1 MEVQTAQAENDSS
14 RPDLTHAERH
24 QEKTRRFWDRVASGY
39 AKKQIG
45 NQSAYEHKLAKT
57 REYLNAESQV
67 LELGCGT
74 GTTALVHAPHA
85 KHILATDVSGEMLAI
100 AEQKRLDAGIG
111 NVSFVRSSAEAALAS
126 LAVKGTYDAVL
137 ALNLLHL
144 IDDWKGL
151 IEQASRCLPEDGVL
165 VTSTLC
171 FGRRYALLRWLGP
184 LGFRLGLLPRLRF
197 FSENELK
204 AAFERQGFTLEYC
217 WQADTRN
224 GLFVVARKRHASS

>member
-1 MEVQTAQAENDSS
+1 MEIQTTKAEKNSLQLDQT
-14 RPDLTHAERH
+14 RADRH
-24 QEKTRRFWDRVASGY
+24 HEKTRRFWDRVASGY

-45 NQSAYEHKLAKT
+45 NQPAYAHKLAKT
-57 REYLNAESQV
+57 REYLNPESRV

-74 GTTALVHAPHA
+74 GTTALAHAPYA
-85 KHILATDVSGEMLAI
+85 RHILATDVSGKMLAI

-111 NVSFVRSSAEAALAS
+111 NVSFVRSSAEAALDAQGS
-126 LAVKGTYDAVL
+126 YNAVL

-144 IDDWKGL
+144 IDDWEGL
-151 IEQASRCLPEDGVL
+151 VAQAWGCLPSDGVL

-171 FGRRYALLRWLGP
+171 FGRKHAWLRWLGP

-197 FSENELK
+197 FSEEEFK
-204 AAFERQGFTLEYC
+204 TAFERQGFSIDYS

-224 GLFVVARKRHASS
+224 GLFIVARKRHASP